1 MNFWLSLWPGAKATG
16 AGFSKEQEFV
26 KSGVF
31 EREEMGKRRLGPR
44 KTFSSVGRGL
54 PQEFAKGSACAG
66 QEFAKGRSLQRAGFS
81 SLVPRGIL
89 DKKIAQAFTW
99 AASYSAVGWAWA
111 LLVIKFLKALGVGFE
126 FPFNNGG
133 QELLKLLAFR
143 HRLALTGGHA
153 FSISFGTSKAECVKW

>member
-66 QEFAKGRSLQRAGFS
+66 QEFAKGSACAGQALAPWRLGEFWT
-81 SLVPRGIL
+81 
-89 DKKIAQAFTW
+89 KK
-99 AASYSAVGWAWA
+99 
-111 LLVIKFLKALGVGFE
+111 
-126 FPFNNGG
+126 
-133 QELLKLLAFR
+133 
-143 HRLALTGGHA
+143 
-153 FSISFGTSKAECVKW
+153 

>member
-16 AGFSKEQEFV
+16 AGFSKGQEFV

-66 QEFAKGRSLQRAGFS
+66 QEFAKGRSLQRGGFS

-99 AASYSAVGWAWA
+99 ASGGIAS
-111 LLVIKFLKALGVGFE
+111 
-126 FPFNNGG
+126 P
-133 QELLKLLAFR
+133 R
-143 HRLALTGGHA
+143 
-153 FSISFGTSKAECVKW
+153 